1 MELKFDF
8 IEMIFNHRIFLGIL
22 ILFIWDT
29 NMVMAVKNQDDISS
43 ENRFNFVAAGDWGCG
58 SKAQDTVRNMQVKNP
73 ELVLALGDLS
83 FQKGADCWINLIKPL
98 EQKLKIILGDHD
110 IDENNLTR
118 YNQYLDY
125 FNMTEPYYSFDYR
138 KVHFLGMATAKNDII
153 PYDNSS
159 LQFKFIEEDLKKA
172 QNNKDINWI
181 IVYTFRTLYS
191 SNTMHPGTDE
201 LRNNYH
207 PLFDKYGVDLV
218 LQAHNHNYQR
228 TFPLKYNQLL
238 PTDPVASDKNT
249 KDYDAGDV
257 GPIFLTVGTA
267 GRDLYNFTGQKPFI
281 VSQFERHGFLNVE
294 INDDGKNLT
303 ATFYENREGKSKD
316 QFTLKKNFPS

>member
-1 MELKFDF
+1 
-8 IEMIFNHRIFLGIL
+8 
-22 ILFIWDT
+22 
-29 NMVMAVKNQDDISS
+29 MVIAVKNQDNLSS
-43 ENRFNFVAAGDWGCG
+43 DTRFNFVAAGDWGCG
-58 SKAQDTVRNMQVKNP
+58 PRAQDTVRNMQVKEP

-83 FQKGADCWINLIKPL
+83 FQKTADCWINLVKPL

-110 IDENNLTR
+110 VDENNLTR

-138 KVHFLGMATAKNDII
+138 NVHFLGMATAKNDII

-159 LQFKFIEEDLKKA
+159 LQIKFIEQDLKKA
-172 QNNKDINWI
+172 QNNKEIDWI

-201 LRNNYH
+201 LRNSYH

-228 TFPLKYNQLL
+228 TYPLNYNERV
-238 PTDPVASDKNT
+238 PTDPFIGDKNI
-249 KDYDAGDV
+249 KEYDGDGL
-257 GPIFLTVGTA
+257 GPIFVTVGTA

-281 VSQFERHGFLNVE
+281 VRQFERHGFLNVE
-294 INDDGKNLT
+294 ISDNGSNLT
-303 ATFYENREGKSKD
+303 ASFYENREGKIKD
-316 QFTLKKNFPS
+316 EFSLLKNSPT